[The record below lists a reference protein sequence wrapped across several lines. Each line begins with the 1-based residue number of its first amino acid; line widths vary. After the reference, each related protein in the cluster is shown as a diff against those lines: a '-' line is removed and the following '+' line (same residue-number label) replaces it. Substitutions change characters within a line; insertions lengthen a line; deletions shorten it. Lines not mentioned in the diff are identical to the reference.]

1 MMSGGKDRYRK
12 VSLLWD
18 LKRAKQPKITAGE
31 LIHNVEFKGGLV
43 KRREMALEEERW
55 AYW

>member
-1 MMSGGKDRYRK
+1 MSGGKDRYRK